1 MCFAPGTGDSSS
13 SACPRPLTT
22 TAIATTTSANPQLS
36 LDLVSDVREL
46 LTFPFMV
53 HALEAGTIV
62 AVLAASV
69 GWYMVLRR
77 QSFAGHTLSVMA
89 FPGATGAALAGLPTS
104 LGYYLACG
112 AAALAMG
119 RQGRPA
125 TRGFGAETA
134 VIGTVQTVGLALGYL
149 FLSLNNAILSGTESL
164 LFGTF
169 LGVTEGQVLELLAV
183 AVATLAVLGFA
194 ARPLLFATVDRDAA
208 HASGVPVGILDAA
221 FLLVLGLAVAATS
234 QITGALLV
242 FAVLVAPAAAAQL
255 VTPRP
260 LAGLALS
267 VAFALLV
274 VWLGLGIA
282 YFSIYPVGFYA
293 TTFAF
298 GLYVLVR
305 ITRWALMRR
314 S

>member
-1 MCFAPGTGDSSS
+1 VGP
-13 SACPRPLTT
+13 
-22 TAIATTTSANPQLS
+22 TSANPRLS

-46 LTFPFMV
+46 LSFPFMV

-89 FPGATGAALAGLPTS
+89 FPGAAGAALTGLPPS

-125 TRGFGAETA
+125 TRGAETA
-134 VIGTVQTVGLALGYL
+134 VVGTVQTVGLAVGYL

-183 AVATLAVLGFA
+183 AVATLAVLGFVG
-194 ARPLLFATVDRDAA
+194 RPLLFATVDRDVA

-221 FLLVLGLAVAATS
+221 FLLMLGLAVAATS

-242 FAVLVAPAAAAQL
+242 FAVLVAPPAAAQL

-282 YFSIYPVGFYA
+282 YFSIYPVGFYT
-293 TTFAF
+293 TTFAC

-305 ITRWALMRR
+305 ITRWALRRR